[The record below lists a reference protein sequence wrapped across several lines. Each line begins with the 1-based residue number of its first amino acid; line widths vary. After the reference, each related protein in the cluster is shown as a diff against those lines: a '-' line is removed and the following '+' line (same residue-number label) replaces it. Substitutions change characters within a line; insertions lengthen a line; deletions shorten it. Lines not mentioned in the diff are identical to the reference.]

1 MERWIDHAFH
11 LFYRLYNE
19 LHKYETWIDKKL
31 REDFSD
37 LFRMLQANLDT
48 ADSMVV
54 LIFLCAPSYSNMC

>member
-11 LFYRLYNE
+11 LFYRLYSE

-37 LFRMLQANLDT
+37 LFRMLQAN
-48 ADSMVV
+48 
-54 LIFLCAPSYSNMC
+54 